1 MNKIIAISGL
11 KNAGKST
18 VASMLEFLLNTPKI
32 FHSYFF
38 YKHQTLIPKKKSYK
52 TIAFADP
59 IKEMLSCLL
68 NMDRWEFESR
78 NIKENCIVCLKNLS
92 KIYTNGYDIDAY
104 NLLSDSKFSKIAK
117 EWNPELSKQYYLSIR
132 QVMQLFGTEIMR
144 NTIDDKI
151 WINCVLNRS
160 YNQNL
165 IISDL
170 RFITE
175 YEEIK
180 NRNGFIIYIDRGL
193 TPGLHKS
200 ESEMQTLLNQNKF
213 DLIIDNKNINL
224 KELFNLLKA
233 NLNKIKND
241 YN

>member
-1 MNKIIAISGL
+1 
-11 KNAGKST
+11 
-18 VASMLEFLLNTPKI
+18 MLEFLLNTPQI

-38 YKHQTLIPKKKSYK
+38 YKHQKLIPKKKLYK

-92 KIYTNGYDIDAY
+92 KIYTNGYDIECY
-104 NLLSDSKFSKIAK
+104 NLLPDSKFSKLAK
-117 EWNPELSKQYYLSIR
+117 EWNPDLSNQYYLSIR

-144 NTIDDKI
+144 NNIDDKI

-213 DLIIDNKNINL
+213 DLVIDNKNINL
-224 KELFNLLKA
+224 KELFNLLKV